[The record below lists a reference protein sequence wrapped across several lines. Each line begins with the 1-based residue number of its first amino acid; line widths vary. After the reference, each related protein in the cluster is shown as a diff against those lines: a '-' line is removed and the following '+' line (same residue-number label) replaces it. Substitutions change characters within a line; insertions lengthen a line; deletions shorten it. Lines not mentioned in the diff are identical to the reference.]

1 MSDDHTP
8 HVDAHTG
15 TTTTGHEWD
24 GIRELNTPLPQW
36 WLTIL
41 YGTIIWAVFYVIA
54 YPAIPLWQSFTTGVL
69 GWSSR
74 GAVNED
80 IAALRA
86 QRGPMVAKLA
96 SASLV
101 DIEKDPQMR
110 SFAIAEGKAAFG
122 NNCAPCHGAG
132 AGGSKGYPN
141 LNDDDWIWGGK
152 LEQISATITHGIR
165 SGDPDA
171 HQGNM
176 PAFGHDGILK
186 ADEIST
192 VADYVRSL
200 SGLEVTK
207 GADLK
212 KGAKIFADNCAA
224 CHGDQ
229 GKGNMELGA
238 PNLTDAIWLYGSDK
252 ATIVE
257 GLTYGR
263 GGVMPA
269 WKDRLEATTI
279 KALTVYVHT
288 LGGGQ

>member
-1 MSDDHTP
+1 
-8 HVDAHTG
+8 
-15 TTTTGHEWD
+15 
-24 GIRELNTPLPQW
+24 
-36 WLTIL
+36 
-41 YGTIIWAVFYVIA
+41 
-54 YPAIPLWQSFTTGVL
+54 
-69 GWSSR
+69 
-74 GAVNED
+74 
-80 IAALRA
+80 
-86 QRGPMVAKLA
+86 MVAKLA
-96 SASLV
+96 STSLA

-110 SFAIAEGKAAFG
+110 AFAIAEGKAAFG

-141 LNDDDWIWGGK
+141 LNDDDWLWGGT
-152 LEQISATITHGIR
+152 LEQISTTIIHGIR
-165 SGDPDA
+165 STDA
-171 HQGNM
+171 DARVGNM
-176 PAFGHDGILK
+176 PAFGRDGILK
-186 ADEIST
+186 SDEIST

-200 SGLEVTK
+200 SGLEVEK

-212 KGAKIFADNCAA
+212 KGGKIFADNCAA
-224 CHGDQ
+224 CHGDD

-238 PNLTDAIWLYGSDK
+238 PNLTDAIWLYGPEK
-252 ATIVE
+252 AVIVE

>member
-1 MSDDHTP
+1 MSDDHTS

-24 GIRELNTPLPQW
+24 GIRELNTPLPKW

-41 YGTIIWAVFYVIA
+41 YGTMVWALLYVIA
-54 YPAIPLWQSFTTGVL
+54 YPAIPLWQSFTKGVL

-74 GAVNED
+74 GAVNDD
-80 IAALRA
+80 IAALHSLRA
-86 QRGPMVAKLA
+86 PMVAKLA
-96 SASLV
+96 SASLS
-101 DIEKDPQMR
+101 DIEKDPLMR
-110 SFAIAEGKAAFG
+110 AFAIAEGKAAFG

-141 LNDDDWIWGGK
+141 LNDDDWLWGGT
-152 LEQISATITHGIR
+152 LEQISTTITHGIR
-165 SGDPDA
+165 STDPDA
-171 HQGNM
+171 HAGNM
-176 PAFGHDGILK
+176 PAFGRDGILK
-186 ADEIST
+186 ADEISI

-200 SGLEVTK
+200 SGLETEK

-212 KGAKIFADNCAA
+212 KGAKVFADNCAP

-238 PNLTDAIWLYGSDK
+238 PNLTDAIWLYGPEK